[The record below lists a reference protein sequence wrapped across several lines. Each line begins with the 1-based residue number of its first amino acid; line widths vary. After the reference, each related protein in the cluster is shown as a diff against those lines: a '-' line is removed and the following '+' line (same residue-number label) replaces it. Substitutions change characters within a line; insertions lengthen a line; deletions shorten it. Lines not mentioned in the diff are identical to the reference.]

1 MLLNTHFQQLP
12 NNYLFKEV
20 SNRVEAYQSAH
31 RDARILRLGVGDVTR
46 PLPLP
51 IIDAMHRAVEEL
63 AHPES
68 FRGYSPEEGY
78 AWLRQTIIDNDY
90 RHQGMD
96 LDTDEVFISEGA
108 GSDLGNLSELF
119 GSANRVA
126 IMDPTY
132 PAYVDASIM
141 AGREIVF
148 LPCHAEN
155 GFVPDLPQKQA
166 GIIYLCFPNNPT
178 GAVLTREQLQVW
190 VEYARANKSIIIFD
204 AAYEAFI
211 EDPDVPH
218 SIYEI
223 EGAKEVAIEVRSYS
237 KSAGFTAVRCGYT
250 VVPKQNGLQAM
261 WMRRQCTKYNG
272 TSYVA
277 QRAAEATFTPEGKN
291 GIAENLKYYQQTAQ
305 VITDGLKAMGYTVYG
320 GKNAPY
326 IWCRVPEGY
335 TSWSF
340 FDYLLDTCQIVCT
353 PGVGFGPAGEGYVR
367 FSAFSHRKDCEQALK
382 RMQLLHMCK
391 KNSNFA
397 AQNKS

>member
-1 MLLNTHFQQLP
+1 MRINTHLQQLKGS
-12 NNYLFKEV
+12 YLFTEIV
-20 SNRVEAYQSAH
+20 NRTQAYKAAHPEA
-31 RDARILRLGVGDVTR
+31 DILRLGVGDVTR

-51 IIDAMHRAVEEL
+51 IADAMHRAVEEL
-63 AHPES
+63 AHVDT
-68 FRGYSPEEGY
+68 FRGYGPEEGY
-78 AWLRQTIIDNDY
+78 PWLKQAIIDHDY
-90 RHQGMD
+90 APRGVQLA
-96 LDTDEVFISEGA
+96 LDEIFISDGA

-119 GSANRVA
+119 AGANTVA
-126 IMDPTY
+126 ILDPSY
-132 PAYVDASIM
+132 PAYVDSSIM
-141 AGREIVF
+141 AGREIIW
-148 LPCHAEN
+148 LPCRAEN
-155 GFVPDLPQKQA
+155 NFVPELPAKQA
-166 GIIYLCFPNNPT
+166 DIIYLCFPNNPT
-178 GAVLTREQLQVW
+178 GAVLTRDQLKLW
-190 VEYARANKSIIIFD
+190 VDYARAHHSIIIFD

-211 EDPDVPH
+211 EQPDIPH

-223 EGAKEVAIEVRSYS
+223 EGAKQVAIEVCSYS
-237 KSAGFTAVRCGYT
+237 KSAGFTAVRCGWT
-250 VVPKQNGLQAM
+250 VVPEQTGLRAM

-272 TSYVA
+272 TAYIA
-277 QRAAEATFTPEGKN
+277 QRAAEATYTQEGRAGIQANLMHYKN
-291 GIAENLKYYQQTAQ
+291 TAKLLSQ
-305 VITDGLKAMGYTVYG
+305 GLRELGCEVFG

-382 RMQLLHMCK
+382 RMLLLHICK